1 MKKVNVIL
9 GRGLLGKVYSQGM
22 DVLGA
27 KVAKIPGVDF
37 VSVEDYTSW
46 RSIRDR
52 IPKYRDPTILVGHSF
67 FANAITI
74 IASQLSHIQFPLLLT
89 VDPSPYWSWS
99 LFQSGPDIIGQ
110 NVARTVNQYQTSGLI
125 GRVTLQGRGVVN
137 VPISSTHTQIDD
149 SELVHQRAIDEI
161 KKVIGA

>member
-1 MKKVNVIL
+1 MQQVNVIL
-9 GRGLLGKVYSQGM
+9 GRGLLGNVYSRGM

-52 IPKYRDPTILVGHSF
+52 IPRYRDPTILVGHSF

-74 IASQLSHIQFPLLLT
+74 IAKQLAHIKFPLLLP

-99 LFQSGPDIIGQ
+99 LWQAGPSVIGT
-110 NVARTVNQYQTSGLI
+110 NVARTVNQYQSSGLI
-125 GRVTLQGRGVVN
+125 GRVRLSGHN
-137 VPISSTHTQIDD
+137 VINEPISSTHTQIGD
-149 SELVHQRAIDEI
+149 SELVHKVAIDEI
-161 KKVIGA
+161 KKVIAA